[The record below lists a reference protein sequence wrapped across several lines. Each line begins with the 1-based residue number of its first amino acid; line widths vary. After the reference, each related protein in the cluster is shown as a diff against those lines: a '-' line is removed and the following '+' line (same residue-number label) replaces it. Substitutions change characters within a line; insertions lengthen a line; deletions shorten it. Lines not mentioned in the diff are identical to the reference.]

1 MNSNKLTARIVGVLF
16 ITATVTPILTFFF
29 LESLDTPDYLV
40 NVSAN
45 ETQVLIGMLLELIW
59 ALAVVGIPNFEKEI
73 PCFLFS
79 PCPLRVLDCQLR

>member
-59 ALAVVGIPNFEKEI
+59 ALAVVGIPVMAFPILKKK
-73 PCFLFS
+73 FLASFFLHA
-79 PCPLRVLDCQLR
+79 P